1 MPLNEILIWLGTAV
15 IAFFASVL
23 SGVAGF
29 GGAMIFL
36 PCLIA
41 MYGVRASVPILTVSV
56 LMGNASRVYFN
67 RRELNLKLVAWFS
80 AGSLPFAI
88 LGSFVYVALPT
99 LWLKKVIGVF
109 LIVTVLLRQIH
120 KDFQLK
126 KSWVFLP
133 LGMVTGFLSAL
144 MGGVG
149 PVSSPFFL
157 AFGLTKE
164 AFVGTEALCAVGM
177 HLVKSI
183 VYNRLNI
190 LNQRELLAGVTFG
203 LVMSGGSYVARKIL
217 ERMSREAF
225 LVLVQILLVGIG
237 LFMLIQKS

>member
-1 MPLNEILIWLGTAV
+1 MHEILVWLGTAT
-15 IAFFASVL
+15 IALFASVL

-36 PCLIA
+36 PFLIM

-56 LMGNASRVYFN
+56 LLGNASRVYFN
-67 RRELNLKLVAWFS
+67 RRELDLRLVAWFS
-80 AGSLPFAI
+80 FGSLPLAV
-88 LGSFVYVALPT
+88 LGSFVYVGLPT
-99 LWLKKVIGVF
+99 LWIKKGIGLF
-109 LIVTVLLRQIH
+109 LIVSVLLRQIH
-120 KDFQLK
+120 RDFRLTQR
-126 KSWVFLP
+126 WVFLP
-133 LGMVTGFLSAL
+133 LGAVTGFLSAL

-183 VYNRLNI
+183 AYNRLNV
-190 LNQRELLAGVTFG
+190 LNAREFLAGLSFG
-203 LVMSGGSYVARKIL
+203 AVMSVGSYAAKKIL
-217 ERMSREAF
+217 ERLSRRAF
-225 LVLVQILLVGIG
+225 LMLVELLLVGIG
-237 LFMLIQKS
+237 LYMLVQ

>member
-1 MPLNEILIWLGTAV
+1 MTEFFTWLLTAAV
-15 IAFFASVL
+15 AFVASTL

-36 PCLIA
+36 PFLIA

-67 RRELNLKLVAWFS
+67 RKELNLKLVAWFS
-80 AGSLPFAI
+80 FGSLPAAI
-88 LGSFVYVALPT
+88 AGSIVYVSLPT
-99 LWLKKVIGVF
+99 LWIKKGIGAF
-109 LIVTVLLRQIH
+109 LILSVILQQIK
-120 KDFQLK
+120 KDFRLQRH
-126 KSWVFLP
+126 WIFFP
-133 LGMVTGFLSAL
+133 LGLVTGFLSAL

-164 AFVGTEALCAVGM
+164 AFVGTEALCATGM

-183 VYNRLNI
+183 AYNRLNV
-190 LNQRELLAGVTFG
+190 LNQREFLAGLSFG
-203 LVMSGGSYVARKIL
+203 LVMSLGSYVAKKIL
-217 ERMSREAF
+217 ERISRRAF
-225 LVLVQILLVGIG
+225 LVLVKALLAFIGLYMLVG
-237 LFMLIQKS
+237 